1 MLPAIEFSHHRATA
15 APHHNAST
23 PMSIPG
29 FHFEAHAPQQLL
41 QPEHRQADVP
51 AAQFPSIR
59 RSQCPNCG
67 HFMQEWCAN
76 VANRSSGPLYQGIP
90 VTSNKTFHGNV
101 TPGFPSTPHL
111 GNARTTEEFCE
122 GSAHC
127 FNCLSG
133 NLDLVAKKNWL
144 SGE

>member
-1 MLPAIEFSHHRATA
+1 MENTRQMEQSTIQSSEAVTTRIPRTPLNPPKAMLPAIEFSHHRATA

-101 TPGFPSTPHL
+101 TPGFPPVRPT
-111 GNARTTEEFCE
+111 
-122 GSAHC
+122 
-127 FNCLSG
+127 
-133 NLDLVAKKNWL
+133 
-144 SGE
+144 